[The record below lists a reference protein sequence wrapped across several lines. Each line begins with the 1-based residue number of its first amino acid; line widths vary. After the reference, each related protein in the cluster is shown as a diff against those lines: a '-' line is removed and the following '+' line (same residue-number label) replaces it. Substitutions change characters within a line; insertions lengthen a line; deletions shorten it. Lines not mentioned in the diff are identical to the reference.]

1 MKEILRFLY
10 LITLAF
16 TGCVCLIIGIF
27 DNSVDFSILGFVI
40 LFYAEFKAEQ
50 FERKL

>member
-16 TGCVCLIIGIF
+16 TGCVCLIVGIF
-27 DNSVDFSILGFVI
+27 DNSVDFAILGFVI
-40 LFYAEFKAEQ
+40 LFYTEFKAKQ
-50 FERKL
+50 FEGKI